1 MKETCNILGEDKMI
15 SNDHSTYK
23 ENTKTMKKTYPLK
36 RIIFVLLV
44 LVIIAFIPTP
54 YYLHQPGPI
63 EELEPKITVEGGHKD
78 EKGSF
83 HLTTVLSVK
92 AFNPYILAYGLVAPH
107 TDIMKD
113 EEVMGDLTDEEYTR
127 LLDFMM
133 KDSQQNAL
141 VAGFREAGEHV
152 EIDYHGIFVS
162 SIIADS
168 PAKKVLKV
176 GDLIT
181 SIDGKKMKEASEFI
195 SYIEENKTIGDHATL
210 TIKRGKKEIKKTV
223 EMITLDAATKKV
235 GIGIV
240 PEEEFTATISKDVK
254 INSDDIGGPSAGLM
268 FSLEIYNQLTPEDLT
283 KGYKIAGTGTI
294 DHNGNVGQ
302 IGGIKHKI
310 FAAYEEGADIFFTPK
325 DINPIDMNE
334 QEVNDI
340 VKENGYDIE
349 VVPVA
354 TLGEAVEY
362 LEGLEEK
369 EKDE

>member
-1 MKETCNILGEDKMI
+1 
-15 SNDHSTYK
+15 
-23 ENTKTMKKTYPLK
+23 MKKAYPLK
-36 RIIFVLLV
+36 RMIFVLLI

-113 EEVMGDLTDEEYTR
+113 EEVTGDLTDAEYTK

-141 VAGFREAGEHV
+141 VAGFIEAGEDV
-152 EIDYHGIFVS
+152 DIEYHGIFVS
-162 SIIADS
+162 SIVPDS

-181 SIDGKKMKEASEFI
+181 SIDGKKMNEASEFI
-195 SYIEENKTIGDHATL
+195 KYIEENKKIGDHATL
-210 TIKRGKKEIKKTV
+210 TIKRGKKNLKKTV
-223 EMITLDAATKKV
+223 EMIALENSTNRV
-235 GIGIV
+235 GIGIA
-240 PEEEFTATISKDVK
+240 PEEEFTATVSKNVK

-310 FAAYEEGADIFFTPK
+310 TAANEEGADIFFTPK
-325 DINPIDMNE
+325 DITAIDMNE
-334 QEVNDI
+334 KEVKEI
-340 VKENGYDIE
+340 VKENNYDIE

-354 TLGEAVEY
+354 TLREAVEY

-369 EKDE
+369 EKEE